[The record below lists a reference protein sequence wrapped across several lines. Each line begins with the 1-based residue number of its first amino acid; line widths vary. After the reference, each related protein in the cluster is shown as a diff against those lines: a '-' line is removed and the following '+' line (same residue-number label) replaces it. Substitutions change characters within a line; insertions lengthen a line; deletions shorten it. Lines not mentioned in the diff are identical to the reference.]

1 MEKESQMSYSIV
13 DTHVH
18 FWDMDRFDY
27 FWLKPEYGILY
38 QTYLP
43 EQIRGEMEATGV
55 ERGVFVQAN
64 HLLEENDWVLNLAET
79 HTWITGMVGWV
90 DLTDSNVGGLLDGYN
105 RNSRFKGVRHLI
117 HEEPDDRWLLRPD
130 VQPGLEALAER
141 GLTFDI
147 VALPRHL
154 PYLPEVVSL
163 HPNLN
168 FVIDHMA
175 KPPIASGD
183 LDSWARDLEG
193 VAAFSNVHCKVSGLI
208 TEATPGAWTPDELKP
223 AIQIGIDLFGFDR
236 LMFGGDWPVSLLACS
251 YPEVVDATRAALAGV
266 SEGDLRKFWSGN
278 ATRFYRLDD

>member
-1 MEKESQMSYSIV
+1 MSYSIV

-18 FWDMDRFDY
+18 FWDLDRFNY

-43 EQIRGEMEATGV
+43 EQIRREMEVAGV

-64 HLLEENDWVLNLAET
+64 HLLEENDWVLSLVDT
-79 HTWITGMVGWV
+79 HGWIAGMVGWV
-90 DLTDSNVGGLLDGYN
+90 DLTDPDVGRLLDGYV
-105 RNSRFKGVRHLI
+105 RNPCFKGVRHLI

-130 VQPGLEALAER
+130 VQPGLEALAGR
-141 GLTFDI
+141 GLTYDV

-154 PYLPEVVSL
+154 SYLPEVVGR

-175 KPPIASGD
+175 KPPIASRE
-183 LDSWARDLEG
+183 LEAWARDLEA
-193 VAAFSNVHCKVSGLI
+193 VAAFPNVYCKVSGLL
-208 TEATPGAWTPDELKP
+208 TEATPGAWTPEELKP

-236 LMFGGDWPVSLLACS
+236 LMFGGDWPVSLLASS
-251 YPEVVDATRAALAGV
+251 YKEVVDATRAALDGA
-266 SEGDLRKFWSGN
+266 SQADLKKFWSGN
-278 ATRFYRLDD
+278 AVRFYRLDG